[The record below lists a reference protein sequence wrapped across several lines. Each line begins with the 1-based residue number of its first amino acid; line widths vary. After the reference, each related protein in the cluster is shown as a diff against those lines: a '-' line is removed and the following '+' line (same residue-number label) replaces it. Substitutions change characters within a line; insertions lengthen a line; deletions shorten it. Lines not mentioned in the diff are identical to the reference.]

1 MSIKGTRRDGT
12 LGIVALVLAC
22 AGCEASADGDDGDE
36 TPQAGPWDAGIVVP
50 AEPQTAGDAAAG
62 YHALLHAPYVSCGIP
77 YTLFSLT
84 SGAFGPVTDTAPLPD
99 RDGRNAEVPYHWTVS
114 TTAEGVELT
123 TQNCLLCH
131 AGRFNGQ
138 LVIGL
143 GNADA
148 DFTVDQGDFVDNAPD
163 VGGFLDDA
171 ELAEF
176 EKWRARISVLGPQT
190 VMRTVGTNPAEML
203 AVTLAAHRDRDTLA
217 WSPEPLEEIPQVV
230 VPSDPPPWWHMAK
243 KNAMFYNAMGR
254 GEHRRI
260 MMQASSL
267 CTDSVEEA
275 ETIDAYFNDIRAF
288 IVSLQAPP
296 YPFAIDTALADT
308 GRPIFEQNC
317 AGCHGTYGEEE
328 SYPNLLIPIGV
339 VGTDPV
345 VALGGTSEAFGEA
358 LVQWYNA
365 SWYGT
370 AARMEPFAGYIAPPL
385 DGVWATGPFLHNGSV
400 PTIEGVLNS
409 EKRPRYWK
417 RVDFDSRNFD
427 EDALGWPYV
436 ELDAGHDQADPGE
449 RKFIYDTS
457 QLAHAN
463 TGHPFGDHL
472 DDPQRRAVL
481 EYLKTL

>member
-1 MSIKGTRRDGT
+1 
-12 LGIVALVLAC
+12 
-22 AGCEASADGDDGDE
+22 
-36 TPQAGPWDAGIVVP
+36 
-50 AEPQTAGDAAAG
+50 
-62 YHALLHAPYVSCGIP
+62 
-77 YTLFSLT
+77 
-84 SGAFGPVTDTAPLPD
+84 
-99 RDGRNAEVPYHWTVS
+99 
-114 TTAEGVELT
+114 
-123 TQNCLLCH
+123 
-131 AGRFNGQ
+131 
-138 LVIGL
+138 
-143 GNADA
+143 
-148 DFTVDQGDFVDNAPD
+148 
-163 VGGFLDDA
+163 
-171 ELAEF
+171 
-176 EKWRARISVLGPQT
+176 
-190 VMRTVGTNPAEML
+190 
-203 AVTLAAHRDRDTLA
+203 
-217 WSPEPLEEIPQVV
+217 
-230 VPSDPPPWWHMAK
+230 
-243 KNAMFYNAMGR
+243 
-254 GEHRRI
+254 
-260 MMQASSL
+260 MQASSL
-267 CTDSVEEA
+267 CTDSVQEA

-296 YPFAIDTALADT
+296 YPFAIDTALADM

-317 AGCHGTYGEEE
+317 AGCHGTYGEDE
-328 SYPNLLIPIGV
+328 SYPNLLIPLGV

-436 ELDAGHDQADPGE
+436 ELDAGHDQADPAE

-457 QLAHAN
+457 QIAHTN

-472 DDPQRRAVL
+472 DDAQRRAVL